1 MKTILSFFLAAT
13 CAVAQET
20 APSEAP
26 ELITVRV
33 GETVTVSLNG
43 NPTTG
48 YTWNLAEPMKEDA
61 PVLVTMAYGPVPD
74 EDEENPCCGAPCP
87 TLVKMTGVHAGAASF
102 TLEYKRVWETD
113 RPAWKTRTFVVT
125 VEK

>member
-1 MKTILSFFLAAT
+1 MAAA

-20 APSEAP
+20 APAETP

-33 GETVTVSLNG
+33 GETATITLEG

-48 YTWNLAEPMKEDA
+48 YTWNLAEPMNENA
-61 PVLVTMAYGPVPD
+61 PVLVTMSYGPVPD

-87 TLVKMTGVHAGAASF
+87 TIVKMTGVHAGAASF
-102 TLEYKRVWETD
+102 TLEYKRVWETGT
-113 RPAWKTRTFVVT
+113 PALRARTFVVT
-125 VEK
+125 VTE

>member
-1 MKTILSFFLAAT
+1 MKTLLSFFLAAT

-20 APSEAP
+20 APAEAP

-33 GETVTVSLNG
+33 GETVTVSLDG

-61 PVLVTMAYGPVPD
+61 PVLVTMSYGPVPD
-74 EDEENPCCGAPCP
+74 ADEENPCCGAPCP

-113 RPAWKTRTFVVT
+113 TPAWKTRTFVVT

>member
-1 MKTILSFFLAAT
+1 MKTLVAFFMAAA

-20 APSEAP
+20 APAEAP

-33 GETVTVSLNG
+33 GETVTVTLDG

-48 YTWNLAEPMKEDA
+48 FTWNLAEPMKENA
-61 PVLVTMAYGPVPD
+61 PVLVTMSYGRVPD
-74 EDEENPCCGAPCP
+74 ADEENPCCGAPCP

-113 RPAWKTRTFVVT
+113 TPAMQTRTFVVT
-125 VEK
+125 VTE